1 MPNIIIDSEKIKVY
15 ECVKEICDS
24 FRKSDEWIEDFW
36 IRMLSNKGV
45 YKEFLYYLEK
55 QEFLCEYKIEG
66 YSIVDIFVWEMDHY
80 NLLMDMGKNDV
91 RCNKLEMLLEAFDFM
106 TKMDLDKER
115 YIKRLQNGQGMDK

>member
-45 YKEFLYYLEK
+45 YKEFLHYLEK

-66 YSIVDIFVWEMDHY
+66 YSIVDIFVWELDHY
-80 NLLMDMGKNDV
+80 NLLMDMGKNDG

-106 TKMDLDKER
+106 TKMDLDKEK